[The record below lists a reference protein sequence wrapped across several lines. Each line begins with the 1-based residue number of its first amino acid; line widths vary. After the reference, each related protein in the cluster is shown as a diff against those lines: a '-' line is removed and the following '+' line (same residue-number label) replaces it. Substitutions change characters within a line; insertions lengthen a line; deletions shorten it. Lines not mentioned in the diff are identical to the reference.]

1 MRHLGQVR
9 DHGRALG
16 IATKGELQRTALDVG
31 QNVAKGNVLPASI
44 GNLDSNQR
52 CPRNGGE
59 DTHRIGS
66 KRQGDIV
73 LKIGDAAH
81 ALALAGL
88 HLKGGDRGAGDP
100 SDHARVKAKL
110 L

>member
-1 MRHLGQVR
+1 M
-9 DHGRALG
+9 
-16 IATKGELQRTALDVG
+16 
-31 QNVAKGNVLPASI
+31 PASI

-52 CPRNGGE
+52 RPRNGGE
-59 DTHRIGS
+59 DTHRIGG

-73 LKIGDAAH
+73 LKIGDTAH

-100 SDHARVKAKL
+100 SDHARVKTKL
-110 L
+110 LQGGLKGRSRLSSSFQSKRKQWP